1 MLNLAL
7 PPSLAA
13 LVAKLPATPPSLAFS
28 LLANRLLW
36 PLLKQL
42 DWQPLAGRRYAIRV
56 KDLGLSLR
64 FTVTPRGFSPDNGA
78 PDLTISAS
86 ARDFLL
92 LLDRQE
98 DPDTLFFSRRLVSE
112 GDTELGLTVKN
123 MLDAIDP
130 DSVMRQLPRPLSR
143 AASDLMASIRTSA
156 QSGNEARP
164 GGGMENSGREA
175 IHKQKFLASIFF

>member
-7 PPSLAA
+7 PPQLANA
-13 LVAKLPATPPSLAFS
+13 VARLPAAPPSLTFS
-28 LLANRLLW
+28 LAANRLLW
-36 PLLKQL
+36 PALKTL

-64 FTVTPRGFSPDNGA
+64 FTVTARGFAPDSGA
-78 PDLTISAS
+78 PELTISAT

-92 LLDRQE
+92 LLGRRE

-123 MLDAIDP
+123 LLDALDP
-130 DSVMRQLPRPLSR
+130 EAVLQRLPAPLAGMAR
-143 AASDLMASIRTSA
+143 RLMAA
-156 QSGNEARP
+156 
-164 GGGMENSGREA
+164 
-175 IHKQKFLASIFF
+175 